1 MRRNKK
7 DYLIVDGYNIINAW
21 DELKEIA
28 ISDLEHAREKLID
41 AIIEYAEFTG
51 RLGIIVFDAYNIKSC
66 KEKIEKRKNITIVYT
81 KEYQTADSYIEK
93 FIGSLSK
100 YDDVKVAT
108 NDYAEQQIVLGKGAS
123 RITSRELKLDLENA
137 KSKIREKNEYDIVLK
152 ASKGDKI
159 ALEYII
165 KKYKNFVKAKAK
177 SYFLIGADKEDIIQ
191 EGMIGLYKAV
201 RDFDA
206 SKTNSFKGFADICI
220 TRQIITAIKTAT
232 RQKHIPLN
240 SYISLNKPV
249 YDEESERTLLDIIA
263 TSIVTDP
270 EELIISKEELKHI
283 ESKMNELLSDL
294 ELQVVEY
301 YLNGKSYQ
309 YIADKLKRDV
319 KSIDNALQRVK
330 RKLEKHLENRND

>member
-51 RLGIIVFDAYNIKSC
+51 RLGIIVFDAYN
-66 KEKIEKRKNITIVYT
+66 IEKRKNITIVYT

-137 KSKIREKNEYDIVLK
+137 KSKIREKNTSVHK
-152 ASKGDKI
+152 KI
-159 ALEYII
+159 QRNWLEDR
-165 KKYKNFVKAKAK
+165 
-177 SYFLIGADKEDIIQ
+177 LDKE
-191 EGMIGLYKAV
+191 
-201 RDFDA
+201 
-206 SKTNSFKGFADICI
+206 
-220 TRQIITAIKTAT
+220 
-232 RQKHIPLN
+232 
-240 SYISLNKPV
+240 
-249 YDEESERTLLDIIA
+249 TL
-263 TSIVTDP
+263 S
-270 EELIISKEELKHI
+270 
-283 ESKMNELLSDL
+283 
-294 ELQVVEY
+294 
-301 YLNGKSYQ
+301 
-309 YIADKLKRDV
+309 
-319 KSIDNALQRVK
+319 
-330 RKLEKHLENRND
+330 KLENIRRNR